1 MPLTAPSL
9 PIMLV
14 VPPAINTSN
23 PTNNSRG
30 VMNGGSTTTGSG
42 VGSGGTVI
50 SGMNPPAQMGPSPV
64 IHLPI
69 ITIHKLPLIHT
80 KK

>member
-1 MPLTAPSL
+1 M
-9 PIMLV
+9 
-14 VPPAINTSN
+14 NKFSN

-50 SGMNPPAQMGPSPV
+50 SGMNPPAHKMGPSPV

-69 ITIHKLPLIHT
+69 ITIHKLPLISH
-80 KK
+80 KEINLMLINQVH